1 MPVLVLPENQRQLSS
16 SKKQSLALVQL
27 LILFPLMLQLPI
39 SLTVIVLFAPAYVLV
54 RGRLNQSMAVN
65 RWLLLSISVLVA
77 VFVYQ
82 YYGTFRGK
90 DAGVALIVCM
100 YSLKLLESWKY
111 RDFNLILTLSFFI
124 FAMTFLFTQSFWVLP
139 YMFLAFAVI
148 IYVLMRGN
156 AYASVNFSWKPAFK
170 LLLLSAPL
178 MVLLFLFFPRLPG
191 PLWKMPGQQSSGSG
205 VSDTMTPGDISTLNL
220 IDEPAFRVK
229 FTSDALP
236 DRSDLY
242 WRGLVFESYDGIT
255 WRESELR
262 SDISKNIE
270 QQGEVFEYFVTL
282 EPTRQRWLFGLD
294 VPVSLRQQSRLKSD
308 ATLVAPFRINKR
320 IRYRVS
326 SAPDAIISKALTP
339 MARQIN
345 LALPEDSNEQSK
357 QWAREQFT
365 EAGSSEAFV
374 DSLLQHINQ
383 EPYFYTLTPPIMER
397 EMVDDFW
404 FNHRSGFCEHYASSF
419 VFMLRAAGVPA
430 RVVTGYQGG
439 EYNQVGGY
447 YLIKQKDAHAWSE
460 YWVEGKGWLR
470 VDPTSAIAPSRVD
483 VSLQAEMMERGFLFD
498 ELPDAEL
505 LSSGWLDY
513 AGQWFDNA
521 NSFWQEWVL
530 DFNQDNQWDLL
541 KWLRLQSLPSY
552 YVNGMVLLVV
562 FAVIYFLWRRI
573 SRQNIHLDD
582 VAKAYQRVL
591 NQLAKKGVSKRP
603 DEGAKQFFSR
613 VIKQNPDWQNQL
625 APILRDYQ
633 TLRYQKPEQID
644 GASSSCL
651 ARLKRN
657 ARNLQL

>member
-1 MPVLVLPENQRQLSS
+1 MLVLPENQRQLSS
-16 SKKQSLALVQL
+16 NKKQSLALVQL

-39 SLTVIVLFAPAYVLV
+39 ILTAIVLFAPIYVLV
-54 RGRLNQSMAVN
+54 RGRLNQSMVVN
-65 RWLLLSISVLVA
+65 RWLLLTISLLVA
-77 VFVYQ
+77 IFVYQ

-124 FAMTFLFTQSFWVLP
+124 FSMTFLFTQSFWVLP

-156 AYASVNFSWKPAFK
+156 AYASISFSWKPALK

-229 FTSDALP
+229 FTTDALP
-236 DRSDLY
+236 KTSDLY

-255 WRESELR
+255 WRESEQR
-262 SDISKNIE
+262 SDIAKNI
-270 QQGEVFEYFVTL
+270 QTQGEVFEYFVTL
-282 EPTRQRWLFGLD
+282 EPTRQRWLFALD
-294 VPVSLRQQSRLKSD
+294 IPVKFRQQSRLNSD
-308 ATLVAPFRINKR
+308 ATLVSPYRINKR
-320 IRYRVS
+320 VRYRVS
-326 SAPDAIISKALTP
+326 SAPEAIISEALTP
-339 MARQIN
+339 VARQIN
-345 LALPEDSNEQSK
+345 LELPEDSNEQSK
-357 QWAREQFT
+357 QWAIEKFT
-365 EAGSSEAFV
+365 QAGSAELFV
-374 DSLLQHINQ
+374 AALLKHINQ
-383 EPYFYTLTPPIMER
+383 QPYFYTLTPPIMER

-419 VFMLRAAGVPA
+419 VFMLRAAGIPA

-447 YLIKQKDAHAWSE
+447 YLIKQKDAHAWAE
-460 YWVEGKGWLR
+460 YWVQDKGWVR
-470 VDPTSAIAPSRVD
+470 VDPTSAVAPSRVD

-513 AGQWFDNA
+513 ASQWFDNA

-541 KWLRLQSLPSY
+541 KWLKLQSLPAY
-552 YVNGMVLLVV
+552 YVNGIVLLVV

-573 SRQNIHLDD
+573 SRQHTHLDD

-591 NQLAKKGVSKRP
+591 NRLAKKGVKKRI
-603 DEGAKQFFSR
+603 DEGAQQFFSR
-613 VIKQNPDWQNQL
+613 VIKQNPQWQHQL
-625 APILRDYQ
+625 SPILRDYQ
-633 TLRYQKPEQID
+633 TLRYRKSALSKKDEVFQQ
-644 GASSSCL
+644 CL
-651 ARLKRN
+651 ARLKSN
-657 ARNLQL
+657 ARYLQL